1 MLNNNLIDTPS
12 SIELKGF
19 NRTLAEIEWLLLVLI
34 LVYLVLPAD
43 PIEQPLRILG
53 SGALFAAF
61 VVSFR
66 YINLFTLPTRWKLTI
81 ETWAMLALTCV
92 AVWHTG
98 KVDSPLL
105 NLFLLV
111 VIFSALTLGKL
122 ITLLEVAL
130 IASFYLLAAYS
141 TRGEA
146 IFSYQ
151 SFSHLMLNFAPFV
164 LVAYVTSLLAADL
177 GFARSAAEQQAETD
191 ALTGLPNMRAFNQ
204 AMARHERQA
213 RHNETPFSVLMVDI
227 DNLKIINDHHGHD
240 VGNKA
245 IRAVADAISTG
256 IRASD
261 VVARYGGDEFI
272 VMLPKAPESV
282 ARAAGERIMK
292 HVKNAQVN
300 AHGNQVGI
308 SVSMGLATY
317 PVMADEAES
326 LLRNADKALY
336 ASKRAGRNRL
346 SIYSE
351 VLGVELN
358 SQLKQQG

>member
-1 MLNNNLIDTPS
+1 MPNDNLVETPS

-34 LVYLVLPAD
+34 LVYMVLPAN
-43 PIEQPLRILG
+43 PIEKPLQILG
-53 SGALFAAF
+53 GGALFAAF
-61 VVSFR
+61 VLSFR
-66 YINLFTLPTRWKLTI
+66 YANLFTLPTRWKLTI
-81 ETWAMLALTCV
+81 ETWAMLSLTCV

-130 IASFYLLAAYS
+130 IMSFYLLAAYS
-141 TRGEA
+141 TRGDE

-151 SFSHLMLNFAPFV
+151 IFSQLMLNFAPFV
-164 LVAYVTSLLAADL
+164 LAAYLTSLLAADL
-177 GFARSAAEQQAETD
+177 GFARSVAEQRAETD

-213 RHNETPFSVLMVDI
+213 RRNETSFSVLMVDI
-227 DNLKIINDHHGHD
+227 DNLKTINDQHGHD

-245 IRAVADAISTG
+245 IRAVADAISQG
-256 IRASD
+256 VRSVD

-272 VMLPKAPESV
+272 VLLPKASEAAAS
-282 ARAAGERIMK
+282 AAGKRIMGY
-292 HVKNAQVN
+292 VKLAEID
-300 AHGNQVGI
+300 ADGNPVGI

-317 PVMADEAES
+317 PVMANEAES

-351 VLGVELN
+351 VFGAELN
-358 SQLKQQG
+358 SRLKQQA